1 MANFQ
6 NNSITEYG
14 RLLLAE
20 VQAGA
25 VFIPTR
31 IVLGSGNLPAGKEPT
46 TMTDVVSP
54 VKDLNINKKE
64 KTPDGK
70 VVFGGAYDNQ
80 GVTKPF
86 YLRELALYARA
97 EYRNEDGSVKKAV
110 DEVLYSYGNAG
121 ATADYMPAYSTETVV
136 EKQLDIVVY
145 VGNSAKVELT
155 IASGTAMTV
164 EMGEQMVDGLRKE
177 VGQALEGKA
186 EKTHTHTSEDITGLD
201 EAMSGALK
209 GKADKEHTH
218 TKKDI
223 TDFPESLP
231 ASDVY
236 DWAKQPNKPTY
247 TAGEVGAAPSGHT
260 HDDRYY
266 TEGEV
271 NELLAG
277 KAASSHT
284 HPVSNITGVLPVSK
298 GGTGQTSLAALMS
311 AMGAGKIVV
320 GSYTGNGAESMTINL
335 GFTPRAVLVIGREG
349 QMKDGYYYYGGL
361 AVAGSDAITEFQK
374 SNKIISIVP
383 SGFTVYFGNYDSGY
397 QNIAT
402 NNISIHHYIAFG

>member
-136 EKQLDIVVY
+136 EKQLDLVVY

-186 EKTHTHTSEDITGLD
+186 EKTHKHTR
-201 EAMSGALK
+201 
-209 GKADKEHTH
+209 
-218 TKKDI
+218 KDI
-223 TDFPESLP
+223 TDFPTSLP

-236 DWAKQPNKPTY
+236 EWAKQPSKPTY
-247 TAGEVGAAPSGHT
+247 TANEVGAA
-260 HDDRYY
+260 
-266 TEGEV
+266 
-271 NELLAG
+271 
-277 KAASSHT
+277 ASSHS
-284 HPVSNITGVLPVSK
+284 HPVGDITGVLPVSK
-298 GGTGQTSLAALMS
+298 GGTGQTSLSALMS
-311 AMGAGKIVV
+311 AMGAGKIVAGTYAGTGKYGSINKNSLNV
-320 GSYTGNGAESMTINL
+320 GFVPKLLIVKSDRGECNNKNESVEDATAIIAPTVN
-335 GFTPRAVLVIGREG
+335 
-349 QMKDGYYYYGGL
+349 
-361 AVAGSDAITEFQK
+361 AG
-374 SNKIISIVP
+374 ISLFVP
-383 SGFTVYFGNYDSGY
+383 SSSGVSGTETLLVNVNGNTIYWYSVDYYTYQLNCSGTSY
-397 QNIAT
+397 A
-402 NNISIHHYIAFG
+402 YIAFG

>member
-1 MANFQ
+1 
-6 NNSITEYG
+6 
-14 RLLLAE
+14 
-20 VQAGA
+20 
-25 VFIPTR
+25 
-31 IVLGSGNLPAGKEPT
+31 
-46 TMTDVVSP
+46 MTDVVSP

-164 EMGEQMVDGLRKE
+164 EMGEQMVDGLRQE

-186 EKTHTHTSEDITGLD
+186 EKTHTHTS
-201 EAMSGALK
+201 
-209 GKADKEHTH
+209 
-218 TKKDI
+218 KDI

-236 DWAKQPNKPTY
+236 DWAKQPNKPVY

-266 TEGEV
+266 TEAEINGKLSGYATAAQLNEV
-271 NELLAG
+271 KKAMGGWKLLNSFSENIIGSSYQNNTTSVKPIIPMGTNIKGIKAIKQVTKIT
-277 KAASSHT
+277 KAAFSNVNSHT
-284 HPVSNITGVLPVSK
+284 PSVIFGTLGPILYGRSDYSVSTVSNLLYEGSAKLVGMFRPISSAWIAENPVTTNEMVHSFGASGDGSLFGVTTDLNYNVIAVSGK
-298 GGTGQTSLAALMS
+298 NGVTSD
-311 AMGAGKIVV
+311 
-320 GSYTGNGAESMTINL
+320 GSMLLNRSDTDIRYSIEL
-335 GFTPRAVLVIGREG
+335 
-349 QMKDGYYYYGGL
+349 YGL
-361 AVAGSDAITEFQK
+361 F
-374 SNKIISIVP
+374 
-383 SGFTVYFGNYDSGY
+383 
-397 QNIAT
+397 
-402 NNISIHHYIAFG
+402 

>member
-145 VGNSAKVELT
+145 VGNSAKVDLT

-186 EKTHTHTSEDITGLD
+186 EKTHTHT
-201 EAMSGALK
+201 
-209 GKADKEHTH
+209 
-218 TKKDI
+218 KKDI

-236 DWAKQPNKPTY
+236 EWAKQPNKPAY
-247 TAGEVGAAPSGHT
+247 TAGEVGALRLHGWQAATDFNALTESGIYQCQGVNLNTPYGSDIDT
-260 HDDRYY
+260 HFHVMVFRNSDQWIRQVAYDVRGQNCY
-266 TEGEV
+266 TRAKTNNVWSSWQQIMLGSDV
-271 NELLAG
+271 TSLLAG
-277 KAASSHT
+277 KQDAST
-284 HPVSNITGVLPVSK
+284 AIN
-298 GGTGQTSLAALMS
+298 
-311 AMGAGKIVV
+311 
-320 GSYTGNGAESMTINL
+320 TGNIGSQNVNYSSYSAYAGHGSR
-335 GFTPRAVLVIGREG
+335 GTPGTSCLRDISAGTSDLT
-349 QMKDGYYYYGGL
+349 
-361 AVAGSDAITEFQK
+361 AGSSAL
-374 SNKIISIVP
+374 SNGNIYL
-383 SGFTVYFGNYDSGY
+383 VYE
-397 QNIAT
+397 
-402 NNISIHHYIAFG
+402 